1 MSLLRKLLILAH
13 RYLGIVLSLLA
24 VIWFATGIVMMYA
37 GGKPEVTA
45 QMRRDRLP
53 NLDLSRVRLSPAE
66 AATVAVSSTDSSA
79 VDSNGRP
86 TRRLGGGGR
95 VLLRTVM
102 DRPAYRVGGITVF
115 ADTGDVLDEVS
126 PAQIRTIASRFARVP
141 EERVTYVRTL
151 TSTDQWTLTQGRALP
166 LHKFTV
172 DDGKGTE
179 LYVQSESGDVAMMTT
194 RRSRMLAWIGTIPH
208 WMYFEGLRKRQLFWY
223 RFMVWTSEAVCVL
236 AMFGLILAVTQF
248 RKTRP
253 FRLAKAIPYAG
264 WMRWHYIT
272 GAFFGVFT
280 LTWAF
285 SGLLSLEPF
294 EWTNATGLPIS
305 REVFTGGP
313 MELTRF
319 PAPDPTE
326 WARVLNGRAIKEIE
340 LARIQDEHYYIVR
353 QAPDAAAE
361 GQRAERL
368 HQPYS
373 VSGSVEPDRLL
384 VAADTL
390 EVRRQPFSTES
401 LVARLKEAVPD
412 VPIVEATTL
421 ADYDS
426 YYYSRGRQTPLPV
439 LRVKFGDPAGTWYY
453 IDPATSQIVS
463 QLHRLNRVERW
474 LYNGL
479 HSLDFSFWYDKR
491 PLWDI
496 GMILLLVGGLASSS
510 IGLCFGFKRVWN
522 GVLRSVRSWGGRSV
536 TAPAPA
542 AVSRSALRRS
552 DT

>member
-24 VIWFATGIVMMYA
+24 VLWFATGIVMMYA
-37 GGKPEVTA
+37 GGMPQLTP

-53 NLDLSRVRLSPAE
+53 NLDLTRVQLSPAE
-66 AATVAVSSTDSSA
+66 AAAEAIASTEPSA
-79 VDSNGRP
+79 GREGAQA
-86 TRRLGGGGR
+86 RRLTGGGR
-95 VLLRTVM
+95 VSLLTVM

-126 PAQIRTIASRFARVP
+126 LAQARTITSRFARVP
-141 EERVTYVRTL
+141 EGRVTYVRTL
-151 TSTDQWTLTQGRALP
+151 TSTDQWTLGQNRALP
-166 LHKFTV
+166 LHKFRV
-172 DDGKGTE
+172 DDEDATE
-179 LYVQSESGDVAMMTT
+179 LYVQPRIADVTTMTT

-208 WMYFEGLRKRQLFWY
+208 WMYFTALRNQQKLWS
-223 RFMVWTSEAVCVL
+223 RFMVWTSGALCVL
-236 AMFGLILAVTQF
+236 AVLGLILSVTQF

-253 FRLAKAIPYAG
+253 FRLAKAIPYSG

-285 SGLLSLEPF
+285 SGLLSMEPF
-294 EWTNATGLPIS
+294 EWTDAPGLTVP
-305 REVFTGGP
+305 RDVFTGG
-313 MELTRF
+313 LINLSKF
-319 PAPDPTE
+319 AAPDPVA
-326 WARVLNGRAIKEIE
+326 WNRVLKGRAIKEVE
-340 LARIQDEHYYIVR
+340 FERIQDEHYYIVR
-353 QAPDAAAE
+353 QAPDAREE
-361 GQRAERL
+361 GRRAERL

-373 VSGSVEPDRLL
+373 VTGSVDRDRVLL
-384 VAADTL
+384 AADTL
-390 EVRRQPFSTES
+390 EVRREPFSTES
-401 LVARLKEAVPD
+401 LLARLKAAAPD
-412 VPIVEATTL
+412 VPIVEATPL